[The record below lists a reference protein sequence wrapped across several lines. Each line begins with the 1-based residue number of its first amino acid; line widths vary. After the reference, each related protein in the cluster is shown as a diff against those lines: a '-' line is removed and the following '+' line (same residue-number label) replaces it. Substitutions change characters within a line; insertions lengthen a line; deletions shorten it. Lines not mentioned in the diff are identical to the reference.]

1 MKKILLFS
9 KDSLYREN
17 MKVYG
22 YLFGTD
28 TLEDG
33 KKTIAVVSGMR
44 GNEYTQIY
52 EASQLVKRLRIL
64 EEQGRIRSDKGIL
77 VIPAVNPY
85 SINSEKNF
93 F

>member
-28 TLEDG
+28 ALEDG

-44 GNEYTQIY
+44 GNEFTQIY
-52 EASQLVKRLRIL
+52 EASQLVKRLKIL
-64 EEQGRIRSDKGIL
+64 EEQGRVR
-77 VIPAVNPY
+77 
-85 SINSEKNF
+85 
-93 F
+93 